1 MTIQYVISLGNPLDK
16 ICPIKRRVFRI
27 ETITQFYREPMANYP
42 DKCDGPSCKLCADYG
57 REEDNNIPGSQE
69 GTDGEENIIYL
80 IKSEE
85 GVPYV
90 GKTTQKLKHR
100 MAQHRCAIKAGHG
113 DGKKFIEY
121 YQTHD
126 FEKAA
131 KTVLC
136 YCTSEEE
143 LPEMEQLYIDE
154 HNSLNKGLNSKRA
167 TALDT

>member
-16 ICPIKRRVFRI
+16 ICPIKRQVFRI
-27 ETITQFYREPMANYP
+27 ETSTQFYREPMGNYS

-80 IKSEE
+80 IKSKE

-90 GKTTQKLKHR
+90 GKTTTSLKHR
-100 MAQHRCAIKAGHG
+100 MAQHRHAIKAGHG
-113 DGKKFIEY
+113 DGEKFTKY

-126 FEKAA
+126 FEKAT
-131 KTVLC
+131 KRVLC
-136 YCTSEEE
+136 RCTSEKE
-143 LPEMEQLYIDE
+143 LPEKEQFYINKY
-154 HNSLNKGLNSKRA
+154 NSLNKGLNSIRA